1 MHFKFQQLCPHVFQ
15 NQDLKSAIW
24 NQDVE
29 IKTGDKVLIHAIS
42 GTGKTSLIHYLLGL
56 RHDYT
61 GTIHIDNQELS
72 RIEIEAFTQIR
83 RIDISTVFQDLQ
95 LFENLSVKENILLL
109 PEFAKGYDIEDARK
123 MLDVLDIK
131 DKWDQT
137 VKTLS
142 FGQKQRVAII
152 RALMKPFRFLICDEP
167 FSHLDHQNSMKC
179 TALIEKRLKEENAG
193 MILLALERE
202 CTFENIKTLEL

>member
-29 IKTGDKVLIHAIS
+29 IKTGDKILIHAIS

-61 GTIHIDNQELS
+61 GAIYIDNQELS

-109 PEFAKGYDIEDARK
+109 PEFAKGYDIEDAK
-123 MLDVLDIK
+123 EMLDVLDIN

-167 FSHLDHQNSMKC
+167 FSHLDHQNSIKC

-193 MILLALERE
+193 LILLALERE

>member
-29 IKTGDKVLIHAIS
+29 IKSGDKVLIHAIS

-56 RHDYT
+56 RQDYT
-61 GTIHIDNQELS
+61 GAIYIDNQELS

-109 PEFAKGYDIEDARK
+109 PEFAKGYDIEDAK
-123 MLDVLDIK
+123 EMLDVLDIN

-167 FSHLDHQNSMKC
+167 FSHLDHQNSIKC
-179 TALIEKRLKEENAG
+179 TALIEKRPKEENAG
-193 MILLALERE
+193 LILLALERE

>member
-29 IKTGDKVLIHAIS
+29 IKSGDKVLIHAIS

-56 RHDYT
+56 RQDYT
-61 GTIHIDNQELS
+61 GVIYIDNQELS

-109 PEFAKGYDIEDARK
+109 PEFAKGYDIEDAK
-123 MLDVLDIK
+123 EMLDVLDIN

-167 FSHLDHQNSMKC
+167 FSHLDHQNSIKC

-193 MILLALERE
+193 LILLALERE

>member
-29 IKTGDKVLIHAIS
+29 IKSGDKVLIHAIS

-56 RHDYT
+56 RQDYT
-61 GTIHIDNQELS
+61 GAIYIDNQELS

-109 PEFAKGYDIEDARK
+109 PEFAKGYDIEDAK
-123 MLDVLDIK
+123 EMLDVLDIN

-167 FSHLDHQNSMKC
+167 FSHLDHQNSIKC

-193 MILLALERE
+193 LILLALERE

>member
-61 GTIHIDNQELS
+61 GAIYIDNQELS

-109 PEFAKGYDIEDARK
+109 PEFAKGYDIEDAK
-123 MLDVLDIK
+123 EMLDVLDIN

-167 FSHLDHQNSMKC
+167 FSHLDHQNSIKC

-193 MILLALERE
+193 LILLALERE

>member
-29 IKTGDKVLIHAIS
+29 IKSGDKVLIHAIS

-56 RHDYT
+56 RQDYT
-61 GTIHIDNQELS
+61 GAIYIDNQELS
-72 RIEIEAFTQIR
+72 RIEIETFTQIR

-109 PEFAKGYDIEDARK
+109 PEFAKGYDIEDAK
-123 MLDVLDIK
+123 EMLDVLDIN

-167 FSHLDHQNSMKC
+167 FSHLDHQNSIKC

-193 MILLALERE
+193 LILLALERE

>member
-29 IKTGDKVLIHAIS
+29 IKSGDKVLIHAIS

-56 RHDYT
+56 RQDYT
-61 GTIHIDNQELS
+61 GAIYIDNQELS

-109 PEFAKGYDIEDARK
+109 PEFAKGYDIEDAK
-123 MLDVLDIK
+123 EMLDVLDIN

-167 FSHLDHQNSMKC
+167 FSHLDHQNSIKC